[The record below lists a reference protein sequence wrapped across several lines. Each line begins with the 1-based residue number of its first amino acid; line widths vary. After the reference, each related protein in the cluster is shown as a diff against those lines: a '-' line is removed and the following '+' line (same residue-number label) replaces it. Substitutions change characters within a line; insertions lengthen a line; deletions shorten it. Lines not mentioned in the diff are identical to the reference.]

1 MRFVKMHGAGN
12 DYVYLDGFEHAI
24 PENLPEVARKIS
36 NRHTGIGGDGLIV
49 VEPTWQA
56 DAQMRIW
63 NADGST
69 AEMCGNG
76 LRCVAKL
83 LYETGHVRNDE
94 IHIATD
100 AGIRVAW
107 PEIQSGHVGRVRVSI
122 GEPDLEAAH
131 LPNPSKLETLRQ
143 ETLFEAV
150 SAVSMGNP
158 HCVVFT
164 NDLSDELIQEFGP
177 QLEQHPLFPQR
188 TNVEFVQVVSE
199 TEVQVR
205 VWERGVGET
214 QACGTGACAVA
225 VAGSLTGQ
233 TERQV
238 RCHLPGGVLDVDWT
252 NDGDVHLTGPAA
264 EIFRGEWTE
273 TAPTIRIAHAA

>member
-12 DYVYLDGFEHAI
+12 DYVYLDGFEHAL
-24 PENLPEVARKIS
+24 PENLPDTARKIS
-36 NRHTGIGGDGLIV
+36 NRNTGIGSDGLIV

-63 NADGST
+63 NADGSV

-83 LYETGHVRNDE
+83 LYETGHVRNEE

-107 PEIQSGHVGRVRVSI
+107 PEVQNGRVERVRVSI
-122 GEPDLEAAH
+122 GEPQLTADH
-131 LPNPSKLETLRQ
+131 LPNAEELETLQTDSR
-143 ETLFEAV
+143 LHV
-150 SAVSMGNP
+150 ISAVSMGNP

-164 NDLSDELIQEFGP
+164 DELSDELVQELGP
-177 QLEQHPLFPQR
+177 QIEQHRLFPQR
-188 TNVEFVQVVSE
+188 TNVEFVRVLSS

-225 VAGSLTGQ
+225 VAGALSGQ
-233 TERQV
+233 TDRQV
-238 RCHLPGGVLDVDWT
+238 RCFLPGGVLDIDWT
-252 NDGDVHLTGPAA
+252 DDGDVHLTGPAA
-264 EIFRGEWTE
+264 EIFRGDWSEST
-273 TAPTIRIAHAA
+273 PTIRIANAA

>member
-12 DYVYLDGFEHAI
+12 DYVYLDGFEYSL
-24 PENLPEVARKIS
+24 PQNLPDFARRIS
-36 NRHTGIGGDGLIV
+36 DRHTGVGGDGLIV
-49 VEPTWQA
+49 VEPSWQA

-63 NADGST
+63 NADGSP

-83 LYETGHVRNDE
+83 LYDTGHVRSDE

-107 PEIQSGHVGRVRVSI
+107 PEVQNGEVGRVRVSI
-122 GEPDLEAAH
+122 GEPSLTADHIPTADDLD
-131 LPNPSKLETLRQ
+131 TLRVDPRIH
-143 ETLFEAV
+143 AV

-164 NDLSDELIQEFGP
+164 DYLSDEFVSEIGP
-177 QLEQHPLFPQR
+177 QLEEHPLFPER
-188 TNVEFVQVVSE
+188 TNVEFARVLSPS
-199 TEVQVR
+199 EVQVR

-214 QACGTGACAVA
+214 QACGTGACAVG
-225 VAGSLTGQ
+225 VAGALSGN

-238 RCHLPGGVLDVDWT
+238 RCHLPGGSLDIDWT
-252 NDGDVHLTGPAA
+252 EDGEVHLTGPAA

-273 TAPTIRIAHAA
+273 ARAGVRIARAA